1 MTVFP
6 GESSLPKRFWVLSVL
21 LLEQMLSKCLT
32 FEEGIPADICL
43 ELYSPSFLVLKKRVV
58 VVKVNL
64 SLFVNNM
71 ISMIENSRDFTINN

>member
-32 FEEGIPADICL
+32 FEEGIPDDICL
-43 ELYSPSFLVLKKRVV
+43 GLHSSLFLVLKKCVV

-64 SLFVNNM
+64 SL
-71 ISMIENSRDFTINN
+71 